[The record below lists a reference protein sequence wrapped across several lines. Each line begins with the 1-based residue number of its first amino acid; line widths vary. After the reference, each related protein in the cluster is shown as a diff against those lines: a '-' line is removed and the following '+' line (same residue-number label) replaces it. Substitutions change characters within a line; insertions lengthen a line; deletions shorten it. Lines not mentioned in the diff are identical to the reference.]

1 MIRTKKQELAYLE
14 WHFNIIEDKYHDRLD
29 LLGGDPDTASNDIE
43 WCILA
48 AQYDMYFNLIEEV
61 SNSDEYLVTID
72 GEEFGV
78 YTSIDKAHQAI
89 IENFDGDSVF
99 KYADVCIYKL

>member
-14 WHFNIIEDKYHDRLD
+14 CHFNIIEDKYHDRLD
-29 LLGGDPDTASNDIE
+29 LLGGDPEIASNDID

-72 GEEFGV
+72 SEEFGV
-78 YTSIDKAHQAI
+78 YSSMDKARQAI
-89 IENFDGDSVF
+89 IENFDGDSIF
-99 KYADVCIYKL
+99 RYADVCIYKL